1 MNKKIMQK
9 IIHINYLKLI
19 IHNFID
25 LLFYIGNYILFRC
38 CNFHIDSILQ
48 PIEIKNINY
57 NEIEEREKI
66 IDIYNLNLK
75 KLCASTLDNINGELD
90 ELLYVKGLNLI
101 KYVSFDLYANLLFSI
116 KNIFEKFKIGVNVG
130 KYRINTRDGQ
140 TSFIELIITI
150 HF

>member
-1 MNKKIMQK
+1 MNEEEKTDVS
-9 IIHINYLKLI
+9 N
-19 IHNFID
+19 N
-25 LLFYIGNYILFRC
+25 ILFRC

-90 ELLYVKGLNLI
+90 ELLYAKGLNLI
-101 KYVSFDLYANLLFSI
+101 EYDLYGNLLFSI
-116 KNIFEKFKIGVNVG
+116 KNIFEKFKLVWMQEN
-130 KYRINTRDGQ
+130 
-140 TSFIELIITI
+140 IE
-150 HF
+150 

>member
-1 MNKKIMQK
+1 MQK

-25 LLFYIGNYILFRC
+25 YILFRC

-66 IDIYNLNLK
+66 IDTYNLNLK
-75 KLCASTLDNINGELD
+75 K
-90 ELLYVKGLNLI
+90 YVLVL
-101 KYVSFDLYANLLFSI
+101 
-116 KNIFEKFKIGVNVG
+116 
-130 KYRINTRDGQ
+130 
-140 TSFIELIITI
+140 
-150 HF
+150 

>member
-1 MNKKIMQK
+1 MNEEEKT
-9 IIHINYLKLI
+9 
-19 IHNFID
+19 D
-25 LLFYIGNYILFRC
+25 IGNYILFRC

-90 ELLYVKGLNLI
+90 ELLYAKGLNLI

-116 KNIFEKFKIGVNVG
+116 KNIFEKFKIGVNEG
-130 KYRINTRDGQ
+130 KYGINIRDGEIP
-140 TSFIELIITI
+140 FIELIHNSDKILKVAKYKL
-150 HF
+150 